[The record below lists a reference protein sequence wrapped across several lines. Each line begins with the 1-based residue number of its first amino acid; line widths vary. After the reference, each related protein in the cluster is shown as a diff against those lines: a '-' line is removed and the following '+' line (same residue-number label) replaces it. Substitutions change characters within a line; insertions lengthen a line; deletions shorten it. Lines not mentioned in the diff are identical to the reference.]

1 MLLDLTKQ
9 LKEINQF
16 DADRPLGVR
25 MKQYENLTRF
35 DLDKN
40 LPLIIRIDGNAFHTF
55 TRGFRKPFDKLLKQA
70 MEQTSAYLVE
80 RIPGAQ
86 MAYHQ
91 SDEISILV
99 TPNKLSNNEYTTWFS
114 NNLNKIVSI
123 TASMATLKF
132 NKVFN
137 EFVEAINEDF
147 PVDLEIKQEELDIRA
162 KYEESRNNGA
172 LFDSRVFTIPK
183 DEVDNYFIWRQ
194 QDAIKN
200 SISMVAQ
207 SMFSHKSLQGVNGK
221 QMIERMRVEKG
232 IIYEET
238 YSVSERRGSVIHR
251 LEPKEFV
258 KEIKQY
264 NGQVKLIKYTRAEWG
279 TDLNI
284 PVFREDRGYIEKF
297 L

>member
-9 LKEINQF
+9 LEEINQF
-16 DADRPLGVR
+16 DADRPLAVR

-99 TPNKLSNNEYTTWFS
+99 IPNKLSNNEYTTWFS

-147 PVDLEIKQEELDIRA
+147 PVDLEIKQEELDIRD
-162 KYEESRNNGA
+162 KYEGSRKNGA

-183 DEVDNYFIWRQ
+183 NEVDNYFIWRQ

-207 SMFSHKSLQGVNGK
+207 SMFSHKSLQGLNGK

-264 NGQVKLIKYTRAEWG
+264 NGQVKLIKFTRSEWG

>member
-9 LKEINQF
+9 LEEINQF
-16 DADRPLGVR
+16 DADRPLAVR

-99 TPNKLSNNEYTTWFS
+99 IPKKLSNSEYTTWFS

-172 LFDSRVFTIPK
+172 LFDSRVFIIPK

-207 SMFSHKSLQGVNGK
+207 SMFSHKSLQGLNGK

>member
-1 MLLDLTKQ
+1 
-9 LKEINQF
+9 
-16 DADRPLGVR
+16 
-25 MKQYENLTRF
+25 
-35 DLDKN
+35 
-40 LPLIIRIDGNAFHTF
+40 
-55 TRGFRKPFDKLLKQA
+55 
-70 MEQTSAYLVE
+70 
-80 RIPGAQ
+80 
-86 MAYHQ
+86 
-91 SDEISILV
+91 
-99 TPNKLSNNEYTTWFS
+99 
-114 NNLNKIVSI
+114 
-123 TASMATLKF
+123 MATLKF

-172 LFDSRVFTIPK
+172 LFDSRVFIIPK

-207 SMFSHKSLQGVNGK
+207 SMFSHKSLQGLNGK

-264 NGQVKLIKYTRAEWG
+264 NGQVKLIKFTRAEWG

>member
-9 LKEINQF
+9 LEEINQF
-16 DADRPLGVR
+16 DADRPLAVR

-99 TPNKLSNNEYTTWFS
+99 IPNKLSNNEYTTWFS

-147 PVDLEIKQEELDIRA
+147 PVDLEIKQEELDIRV

-183 DEVDNYFIWRQ
+183 NEVDNYFIWRQ

-207 SMFSHKSLQGVNGK
+207 SMFSHKSLQGLNGK

-232 IIYEET
+232 IIYEED

-264 NGQVKLIKYTRAEWG
+264 NGQVKLIKFTRSEWG

>member
-9 LKEINQF
+9 LEEINQF
-16 DADRPLGVR
+16 DADRPLAVR

-99 TPNKLSNNEYTTWFS
+99 IPKKLSNSEYTTWFS

-172 LFDSRVFTIPK
+172 LFDSRVFIIPK

>member
-9 LKEINQF
+9 IEEINQF
-16 DADRPLGVR
+16 DANRSLAVR

-70 MEQTSAYLVE
+70 MEQTAAYLVE

-99 TPNKLSNNEYTTWFS
+99 IPNKLSNNEYTTWFG

-137 EFVEAINEDF
+137 ELVEAINEDF

-172 LFDSRVFTIPK
+172 LFDSRAFVIPK
-183 DEVDNYFIWRQ
+183 DEVNNYFIWRQ

-207 SMFSHKSLQGVNGK
+207 SMFSHKSLQGLNGK
-221 QMIERMRVEKG
+221 QMIERMRVEKD

-258 KEIKQY
+258 KEIKGS
-264 NGQVKLIKYTRAEWG
+264 NGQVKLIKYTRAKWG

-284 PVFREDRGYIEKF
+284 PVFREDREYIEKF